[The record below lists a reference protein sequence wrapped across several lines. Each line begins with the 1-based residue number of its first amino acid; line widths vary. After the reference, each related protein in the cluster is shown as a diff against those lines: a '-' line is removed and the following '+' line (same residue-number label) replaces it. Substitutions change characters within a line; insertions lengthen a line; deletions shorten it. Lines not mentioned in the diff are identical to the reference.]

1 MNNYEPNEASNDSS
15 QMAPGNNYNVPP
27 QQPPYYSTNY
37 VQQPQVEQKASV
49 GFAILS
55 FLIPI
60 AGLIIFLTQ
69 KSKRP
74 KTAKV
79 SGICALVSF
88 ILNIIA
94 SIIIVVVSSTAII
107 GASYDI
113 AESID
118 DYSSSYSDNSY
129 ADDALDYE
137 DDSNGSAFDME
148 INVGYTYNLTLD
160 NLPMGY
166 TKDDLIWK
174 SNDTSIA
181 TIDKSGNITG
191 VSNGIVMI
199 SVKTNDGEYYK
210 SFVIHVVE

>member
-1 MNNYEPNEASNDSS
+1 MRTAD
-15 QMAPGNNYNVPP
+15 
-27 QQPPYYSTNY
+27 QQPP
-37 VQQPQVEQKASV
+37 VEQKASV

-55 FLIPI
+55 FFIPL

-199 SVKTNDGEYYK
+199 SVETNDGEYYK